1 MKKKK
6 APPPPPVVEVPAPKK
21 RRGGTAARTP
31 GSHRDIKEKKKLVK
45 LSETGKNKHGKPKKT
60 NVPDSATVAPVPPDK
75 DPMPEHIARGQEL
88 GLNLK
93 QIEFVEVYMTC
104 YNGTRSYM
112 AVYGGNY
119 NVAGVMAHRMFQ
131 LPHVKTYLGERMKQ
145 AFARTESAQD
155 DIIQAYTFLA
165 YADVNELVEHRRE
178 ACRYCYGTD
187 HRYQSTP
194 EEMRRARD
202 EHAAK
207 IAELKDKSGG
217 VAFAPAFDEQGGVG
231 FDPRREPHPD
241 CPECYGEGRAK
252 VHFHDTRNL
261 SPAALAL
268 YEGAEIT
275 KDGIKIKTSSR
286 DGAREKLAKILKV
299 YEDASSQVNITFT
312 AEEMEERF
320 GRSMRIARERAAA
333 MRAERGMAPADT
345 EEPGNA
351 EG

>member
-1 MKKKK
+1 MSKKKPK
-6 APPPPPVVEVPAPKK
+6 APPVVEAATPKNGK
-21 RRGGTAARTP
+21 GGSAGRTP
-31 GSHRDIKEKKKLVK
+31 GSLRDIREKKKQVK
-45 LSETGKNKHGKPKKT
+45 LSETGKNRHGKPKKL
-60 NVPDSATVAPVPPDK
+60 NVPDSATEAPVAPDK
-75 DPMPEHIARGQEL
+75 EPMPEHIARGLEL

-104 YNGTRSYM
+104 YNGTRTYL

-119 NVAGVMAHRMFQ
+119 NVAAVMAHRMFRLTNVQ
-131 LPHVKTYLGERMKQ
+131 TYLAERMKQ

-155 DIIQAYTFLA
+155 QIIQAYSLLA
-165 YADVNELVEHRRE
+165 YGDVNELVEHRRE
-178 ACRYCYGTD
+178 ACRYCYGAD

-202 EHAAK
+202 EHNAK
-207 IAELKDKSGG
+207 IEQMKAAAGG
-217 VAFAPAFDEQGGVG
+217 VAFAPVFDEQGGVG
-231 FDPRREPHPD
+231 FDPRKEPHPD
-241 CPECYGEGRAK
+241 CPECHGEGRAK

-275 KDGIKIKTSSR
+275 KEGTKVRTGSR
-286 DGAREKLAKILKV
+286 DGAREKLAKILKI

-312 AEEMEERF
+312 AEEMEKRF
-320 GRSMRIARERAAA
+320 GERMRIARERAAA
-333 MRAERGMAPADT
+333 MRAERGMVPVKS
-345 EEPGNA
+345 EESGNA